1 MHKKRLLFTKTRRAK
16 YISHLDLLRT
26 FQRIFR
32 RAGLELK
39 HSEGF
44 NPHPQLTFALPLS
57 VGAESVC
64 ELADI
69 VLESEVSG
77 EALPD
82 LLNSVSPEGI
92 RFLKAYTPERK
103 FNEIRWLETEGT
115 LYYDHAEGAD
125 RLSEIT
131 GALTGLFEAPAL
143 VITKKTKKGEG
154 DFDVIPAIHS
164 VRFEVKSDNDILVRA
179 VVSAQSPTLNP
190 ELLVTA
196 IRTHQPEYA
205 PDFASFRRLELYDGG
220 HNVFR

>member
-1 MHKKRLLFTKTRRAK
+1 MTKKRLLFEKTGRAK
-16 YISHLDLLRT
+16 FISHLDLLRT

-44 NPHPQLTFALPLS
+44 NPHPQITFALPLS

-69 VLESEVSG
+69 GLVSEISG
-77 EALPD
+77 DALPE

-92 RFLKAYTPERK
+92 RFLKAYTPGRK
-103 FNEIRWLETEGT
+103 FAEIRWLETEGT
-115 LYYDHAEGAD
+115 LYYDDAAGAQW
-125 RLSEIT
+125 LSGAA
-131 GALTGLFEAPAL
+131 GALTGLFAAPTL

-154 DFDVIPAIHS
+154 EFDVIPAIHS
-164 VRFEVKSDNDILVRA
+164 IRFEEKSGNEISVRA
-179 VVSAQSPTLNP
+179 VVSAQSPTMNP
-190 ELLVTA
+190 EHLVTA
-196 IRTHQPEYA
+196 IRTHMPAYA
-205 PDFASFRRLELYDGG
+205 PDFAAFRRLELYDKD